1 MHVKIKSTTTDSS
14 YLTLITPSLEETSPV
29 NTFQILITPF
39 SRPVAR
45 SRLLFAFDVVVAGRA
60 AARGFGGLGPKAR
73 PHTG

>member
-1 MHVKIKSTTTDSS
+1 MGPV
-14 YLTLITPSLEETSPV
+14 LAEVSPV

-45 SRLLFAFDVVVAGRA
+45 RRLLVPLGGVLSGLAPA
-60 AARGFGGLGPKAR
+60 AGFGGLGPKAR